1 MLRFDRKKEIANLLK
16 LYNVIAFGL
25 KDIIIIVSEEKMIK
39 TSIKF
44 FENIPVR
51 SVWEEETSRWWL
63 CAVDIIEALSLSS
76 SPRIYWATIKR
87 RNPELIA
94 ICKQLK
100 LMAKDDKRYLTDV
113 IDDNGL
119 NLLLAILPSK
129 KSDLFLKWIKTKST
143 SIDEQSK
150 NKAYEILESGLINDI
165 EVGTI
170 NGLKQIHA
178 YLFGGLY
185 DFAGQIRKLNIS
197 KGGFVFASVE
207 YLYQTLN
214 SIEQMPETT
223 IEEIVRKYVEMNI
236 AHPFMEGNGRSTR
249 IWLDLILKKNF
260 SKCIDWS
267 MIDKTEYLDAM
278 RLSVIDY
285 TNILDLIKNALTSK
299 IDDRELFMK
308 GIDYSYYYE
317 EEN

>member
-1 MLRFDRKKEIANLLK
+1 
-16 LYNVIAFGL
+16 
-25 KDIIIIVSEEKMIK
+25 MIK
-39 TSIKF
+39 TSIRF
-44 FENIPVR
+44 FDNVPVR
-51 SVWEEETSRWWL
+51 SVWNEETSRWWL
-63 CAVDIIEALSLSS
+63 CAVDIIEALSLSN

-100 LMAKDDKRYLTDV
+100 LTAKDGKKYLTDV
-113 IDDNGL
+113 IDDDGL
-119 NLLLAILPSK
+119 NLLIAILPSK
-129 KSDLFLKWIKTKST
+129 KSAVFLKWVKTKGT

-150 NKAYEILESGLINDI
+150 NKAYEMFESGLINDI

-197 KGGFVFASVE
+197 KGGFVFASVG
-207 YLYQTLN
+207 YLDQTLDA
-214 SIEQMPETT
+214 IEKMPEETV
-223 IEEIVRKYVEMNI
+223 EQIVKKYVEMNV
-236 AHPFMEGNGRSTR
+236 AHPFMEGNGRTTR
-249 IWLDLILKKNF
+249 IWLDLILKKNL
-260 SKCIDWS
+260 SKCVDWS
-267 MIDKTEYLDAM
+267 KIDKTAYQEAM
-278 RLSVIDY
+278 KLSVVDY
-285 TNILDLIKNALTSK
+285 TDILSLIKNALTDK
-299 IDDRELFMK
+299 INDREIFMK